1 MTKYIKKIS
10 KQQIKIHINKLNKE
24 IKIYEKIEK
33 NKMEA
38 FHSLDIMFECN
49 YLINFYSEM
58 ITKTSTEEML
68 DFIVMSL
75 IDLPEHKKT
84 AYIKGKILEFY
95 NTFELNNIDWN
106 L

>member
-1 MTKYIKKIS
+1 MTKHIKKIS
-10 KQQIKIHINKLNKE
+10 KQQIKIHINKLNEE
-24 IKIYEKIEK
+24 IRYYKKIEK
-33 NKMEA
+33 NTMGA
-38 FHSLDIMFECN
+38 LHSLDIMFECN

-106 L
+106 V

>member
-1 MTKYIKKIS
+1 MNKLTINQGEYTLDEIKKMFEENRIL
-10 KQQIKIHINKLNKE
+10 KYPNGAL
-24 IKIYEKIEK
+24 
-33 NKMEA
+33 
-38 FHSLDIMFECN
+38 HSLDIMFECN
-49 YLINFYSEM
+49 YLINFYYEM

-68 DFIVMSL
+68 DSIVMSL

-106 L
+106 V